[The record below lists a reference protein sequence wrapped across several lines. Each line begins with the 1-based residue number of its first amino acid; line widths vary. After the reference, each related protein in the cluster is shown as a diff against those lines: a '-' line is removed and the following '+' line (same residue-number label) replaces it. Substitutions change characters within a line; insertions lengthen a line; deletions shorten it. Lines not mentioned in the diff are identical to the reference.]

1 MKTCLIPF
9 LTFLDLKMNSNDL
22 NDVRDEWERILL
34 SYEILSD
41 HRQRLKYDRHSTLH
55 NIGHVVGWGVTNLAS
70 GISFTARTV
79 NEGIEE
85 GKKISTK
92 VEYVVSEVS
101 VHMKRMEVVTK
112 QAITLIDHTSKEI
125 EKIVV
130 SAINHVRTAQLTST
144 ASSSAKALK
153 VVSVPPPSGKYYSPF
168 EACSIILEHE
178 RHPTMDKPKAMRIML
193 ENSYVPIKRTQLYN
207 IFSKF
212 KDGSI
217 TEDNQWR
224 QQRGELKAAM

>member
-1 MKTCLIPF
+1 
-9 LTFLDLKMNSNDL
+9 
-22 NDVRDEWERILL
+22 
-34 SYEILSD
+34 
-41 HRQRLKYDRHSTLH
+41 
-55 NIGHVVGWGVTNLAS
+55 VTNLAS

-178 RHPTMDKPKAMRIML
+178 RHPTMDKPKAMRVML